1 MQVYKCKFHLTHI
14 DSYRPQTHKLYIIVS
29 LYIRIDL
36 VMSSEAHVDITNAE
50 GTVDGQ
56 SECLSNFVCLDS
68 SSPILQSRLEKVLK
82 AWQGRYAKALKSLD
96 LIERSADVKPE
107 RYQSNLSM
115 VEITRT
121 DTYGAI
127 DCSLAFVHWIWFQ
140 SSQRKSESEADKL
153 EGREVTVASDD
164 KVREGVDRNEGNTC
178 RKF

>member
-1 MQVYKCKFHLTHI
+1 
-14 DSYRPQTHKLYIIVS
+14 
-29 LYIRIDL
+29 
-36 VMSSEAHVDITNAE
+36 MSSEAHVDITNAE
-50 GTVDGQ
+50 GTVDGVDGVDGE

-82 AWQGRYAKALKSLD
+82 AWQGRYAKALRSLD

-140 SSQRKSESEADKL
+140 SSHRKSESEADKL

-164 KVREGVDRNEGNTC
+164 KVREGVDRNDRNDRNEGNKETRKRGNTC
-178 RKF
+178 RKCRKF